1 MHEELANFCVQLNYL
16 LKKPQPCY
24 LENVLIFTGPSGV
37 AVLPH
42 TGRRSR
48 MTGCCFVSSAT
59 LTLELYV

>member
-42 TGRRSR
+42 TGRRS
-48 MTGCCFVSSAT
+48 S
-59 LTLELYV
+59 LTVC